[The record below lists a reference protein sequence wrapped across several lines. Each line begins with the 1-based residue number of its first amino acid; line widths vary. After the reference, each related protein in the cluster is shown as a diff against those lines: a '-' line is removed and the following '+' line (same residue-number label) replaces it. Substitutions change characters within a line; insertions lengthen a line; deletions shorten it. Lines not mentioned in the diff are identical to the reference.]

1 MRFSGESTKMASS
14 ELSFSLSAA
23 SGTKREDCETNYIYS
38 INKGFEVTYL
48 IIGIGMR
55 FLVLVSADK
64 DTPALLASSNPEAGF
79 NLSVGV
85 LHAFAG
91 SIRLSV
97 HLLFDSW
104 TIRFA
109 LFGRPQSFSQLLLLK
124 RLRLLQDK
132 ERLLGRLLAQGL
144 RRTRL
149 LSRLVRLVF
158 FLLNPGLLRATRE
171 RFDLNLLWRFHWRVR
186 QLSSRWSFG
195 AI

>member
-97 HLLFDSW
+97 HLLFDGW